1 MKKILG
7 LLIIVIAMTCAI
19 GCSEAEDIESINK
32 QTVFVYMPWTGSGSN
47 LYPYFTT
54 NLDSIYS
61 AIKKKGGLGSSRLV
75 VFLSESANR
84 SSLFE
89 VTYDGS
95 KIQKQTLKDY
105 SGNDYL
111 TSEGLARLLND
122 VKGYAYGLNYA
133 MIIGC
138 HGVGWTFKEDW
149 TDYPYRAKPFD
160 GTIIEDRIPYQDYR
174 YGEMT
179 DAHTRFFGSL
189 SDINDYSMNVQTL
202 ADAIKAADMKMQY
215 IYFDDCYM
223 ANVEVAYDLREVT
236 NFLVASTCEMLVA
249 GTPFASSWTYL
260 ANSTPNYA
268 SMVSTFVD
276 FYNKTDYPYATL
288 SAIDCRNMDQLALM
302 MKDINSQYKFDAS
315 LLDELQ
321 KLDGFVQP
329 IFYDMR
335 SYVEHLCPNTNVFN
349 QFMSVLEKT
358 VPYKNHT
365 EKYYSYI
372 YNESLTFTI
381 ETFSGITIS
390 DPSQNGV
397 ALKGKEKTSWWK
409 ATH

>member
-7 LLIIVIAMTCAI
+7 LLIIVITMISAV

-47 LYPYFTT
+47 LYKYFTT

-61 AIKKKGGLGSSRLV
+61 AIKTKGGLGSSRLM
-75 VFLSESANR
+75 VFLSESASQ

-89 VTYDGS
+89 VTYDG
-95 KIQKQTLKDY
+95 KAIQKQTLKEY
-105 SGNDYL
+105 SGNNY
-111 TSEGLARLLND
+111 TTTEGLTQLLND

-133 MIIGC
+133 MIIGS

-149 TDYPYRAKPFD
+149 TNYPYRAKQFD
-160 GTIIEDRIPYQDYR
+160 GPINETSTPYEY
-174 YGEMT
+174 YKHGEMT

-189 SDINDYSMNVQTL
+189 SDMKQFSMNVPTL
-202 ADAIKAADMKMQY
+202 ADAIKAAGMKMQY

-236 NFLVASTCEMLVA
+236 NYLVASTCEMLA
-249 GTPFASSWTYL
+249 TGTPFASSWKYL
-260 ANSTPNYA
+260 ASPTPNYA

-276 FYNKTDYPYATL
+276 FYNKSDYPYATL
-288 SAIDCRNMDQLALM
+288 SAIDCRNMDQVAMM
-302 MKDINSQYKFDAS
+302 MKEINSQYKFDET
-315 LLDELQ
+315 LLDDLQ
-321 KLDGFVQP
+321 SMDGFEQP

-335 SYVEHLCPNTNVFN
+335 SYLDHLCPNTNAYK
-349 QFMSVLEKT
+349 QFLSVLDKT
-358 VPYKNHT
+358 VPNKNHT

-372 YNESLTFTI
+372 YGFPQTFTI

-390 DPSQNGV
+390 DPSLNEV
-397 ALKGKEKTSWWK
+397 AMRGKENTSWWK